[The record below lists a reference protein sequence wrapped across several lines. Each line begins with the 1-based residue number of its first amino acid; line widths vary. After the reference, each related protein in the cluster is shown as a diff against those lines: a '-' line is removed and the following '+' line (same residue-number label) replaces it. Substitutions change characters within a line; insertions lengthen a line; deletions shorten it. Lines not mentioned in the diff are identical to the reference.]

1 MNRQFTQGSG
11 PAKWH
16 SAVGLLKLV
25 LGVAL
30 LAGHAASWAQWPSA
44 PIKVIVPYAP
54 GSAPDVA
61 VRPLAAAMAK
71 NLGASIVIEN
81 RPGASGIIGMQA
93 LARSKADGYTLGF
106 GNVVTLAIN
115 TGLYPDLP
123 YDPVKDFAPI
133 SLAIGNANALMVRK
147 ELPFN
152 TVQELLDYARQNPE
166 KLLMGS
172 AGIGSTGHLSGMM
185 MQQEAGVKMVHVPYK
200 NGQDGLSN
208 LVGGDI
214 DIMFENMA
222 LALPYI
228 RDGKVKALAVTS
240 AVRAQALPQ
249 VPTLQESGVANVD
262 FVAWGG
268 LIAPAGTAP
277 EIIERLNQSVHQA
290 LQDPGVIR
298 TNETLAVEVMPS
310 TQEDFQQRIERE
322 LPQWREIIRT
332 SGATN
337 L

>member
-1 MNRQFTQGSG
+1 MHNPFTSRTGR
-11 PAKWH
+11 ACRTTVH
-16 SAVGLLKLV
+16 GLLKAVVSLV
-25 LGVAL
+25 LF
-30 LAGHAASWAQWPSA
+30 AGTATSWAQWPAA
-44 PIKVIVPYAP
+44 PIKIIVPYAP

-61 VRPLAAAMAK
+61 MRPLAASMAR

-93 LARSKADGYTLGF
+93 LMRSEPDGYTLGF
-106 GNVVTLAIN
+106 GNVVSLAIN
-115 TGLYPDLP
+115 AGLYPDLP
-123 YDPVKDFAPI
+123 YNPVKDFAPI

-147 ELPFN
+147 DLPFS

-185 MQQEAGVKMVHVPYK
+185 MQQKAGVKMVHVPYK
-200 NGQDGLSN
+200 NGLDGLSN

-228 RDGKVKALAVTS
+228 RDGKVNVVAVTS

-249 VPTLQESGVANVD
+249 VPTLLESGVDVAD

-277 EIIERLNQSVHQA
+277 EIIAKLNQSVHQA
-290 LQDPGVIR
+290 LQDPEVIR

-310 TQEDFQQRIERE
+310 TPEAFHQRIERE
-322 LPQWREIIRT
+322 LPQWRDIIQI
-332 SGATN
+332 SGASTF
-337 L
+337 